1 MKGNISGRE
10 GPPDI
15 GVKGI
20 DSSFH
25 PYLTYWVGIGTNGT
39 RQGLLAL
46 RDTCT
51 YFPELSFCTTML
63 FLSTREPDV
72 EGRTLLSVAS
82 GPPSNI
88 SKQSVSRTDE
98 LFPTH
103 CPLSSSTRELGLS
116 YFYVGCRDG
125 RAGDEDD
132 CLGCR
137 KNIPSLV
144 VDW

>member
-1 MKGNISGRE
+1 MK
-10 GPPDI
+10 
-15 GVKGI
+15 V
-20 DSSFH
+20 
-25 PYLTYWVGIGTNGT
+25 
-39 RQGLLAL
+39 
-46 RDTCT
+46 
-51 YFPELSFCTTML
+51 
-63 FLSTREPDV
+63 FLNADGYMQIQEA

-125 RAGDEDD
+125 RAGDEGG

-137 KNIPSLV
+137 KTIPSFFTAPSFFTGVFL
-144 VDW
+144 